1 MTQLIVPLMLAVVAG
16 LLAGL
21 AIGAWRTRRPQ
32 QQDIDALP
40 TGVCAI
46 SDRRVQQW
54 NREMSRLSG
63 LPREQ
68 ALGRSLEELP
78 EPWSTA
84 LDGALLS
91 QAGRVHKQALDAPTD
106 DGPRW
111 VMLHSSPSASTPG
124 GRLVMVEDIT
134 EFQKLQ
140 DELLHKERLAS
151 VGRLAAGVAHEIGN
165 PVTGIACVAQNLR
178 EDAQLE
184 EVDQAAAEIIK
195 QTERISRTL
204 SSLMQLTHPGSTDH
218 EVQCEPCN
226 VADCIDEA
234 IHLLRLDRR
243 AQDCHFDNRSD
254 RQLLARADAQLFL
267 QVLLNLL
274 DNARAAGAPG
284 PVIIDSRGER
294 EQIVLTVDNPGARIP
309 AATLQKVFDP
319 FFTTKDVG
327 EGTGLGLSLV
337 RRMLED
343 MDGAIELS
351 SPSPA
356 FGDEGVRAT
365 LTLCRDSYD
374 PAFTDGLTPQMVSS
388 GSSKEARATHA
399 QGSDRRG

>member
-1 MTQLIVPLMLAVVAG
+1 MTQSVVPLVLAASLG
-16 LLAGL
+16 LFAGL
-21 AIGAWRTRRPQ
+21 AIAAWRRRRPQ

-46 SDRRVQQW
+46 SGRRVQQW

-84 LDGALLS
+84 LAGALRS
-91 QAGRVHKQALDAPTD
+91 QAGSMHKQALDAAAE

-134 EFQKLQ
+134 EYQQLQ

-178 EDAQLE
+178 EDSQLE
-184 EVDQAAAEIIK
+184 DIGPAAAEIIK

-204 SSLMQLTHPGSTDH
+204 SSLMQLTHPGSIDH
-218 EVQCEPCN
+218 DVQCEPCN

-234 IHLLRLDRR
+234 IHLLLLDRR
-243 AQDCHFDNRSD
+243 AQDCRFANRSD

-284 PVIIDSRGER
+284 PVVIDSRTDGQR
-294 EQIVLTVDNPGARIP
+294 IVLTLDNPGTPISP
-309 AATLQKVFDP
+309 ATLQKVFDP

-343 MDGAIELS
+343 MDGTIELS

-356 FGDEGVRAT
+356 FGNEGVRAT
-365 LTLCRDSYD
+365 LTLHRDSYD
-374 PAFTDGLTPQMVSS
+374 PTFTDDPALQVLSS
-388 GSSKEARATHA
+388 T
-399 QGSDRRG
+399 

>member
-1 MTQLIVPLMLAVVAG
+1 MSQSVVPLVLAAVLG
-16 LLAGL
+16 LVAGL
-21 AIGAWRTRRPQ
+21 AIAAWRRRRPQ
-32 QQDIDALP
+32 QQDVDALP

-46 SDRRVQQW
+46 SDRRVRQW
-54 NREMSRLSG
+54 NREMSRLTG

-84 LDGALLS
+84 LGGALQS
-91 QAGRVHKQALDAPTD
+91 QAGRVHKQALDAPRD

-134 EFQKLQ
+134 EYQQLQ

-151 VGRLAAGVAHEIGN
+151 VGRLASGVAHEIGN

-178 EDAQLE
+178 EDTQLE
-184 EVDQAAAEIIK
+184 EVEQATAQIIK

-204 SSLMQLTHPGSTDH
+204 SSLMQLTHPGSIDH
-218 EVQCEPCN
+218 EVQCEACN

-234 IHLLRLDRR
+234 IHLLHLDRQ
-243 AQDCHFDNRSD
+243 AQDCRFANRSD

-284 PVIIDSRGER
+284 PVIIDSRGNGPR
-294 EQIVLTVDNPGARIP
+294 IVLTVDNPGARIP

-343 MDGAIELS
+343 MDGTIELT
-351 SPSPA
+351 SPSPT

-365 LTLCRDSYD
+365 LTLSRDSYD
-374 PAFTDGLTPQMVSS
+374 PAFTDGTTPQVVSS
-388 GSSKEARATHA
+388 E
-399 QGSDRRG
+399 